1 MIDCADVAAGQ
12 ALLPHVP
19 GPRTTGGMVGAGR
32 PSGVAL
38 RHLHRLPPP
47 HVPLIRGMV
56 EQHER
61 DAGAA
66 KQHSADI

>member
-38 RHLHRLPPP
+38 RHLHRCRRRMSLDP
-47 HVPLIRGMV
+47 G
-56 EQHER
+56 
-61 DAGAA
+61 DGGTA
-66 KQHSADI
+66 

>member
-32 PSGVAL
+32 PSGVVL
-38 RHLHRLPPP
+38 RHLHRW
-47 HVPLIRGMV
+47 
-56 EQHER
+56 
-61 DAGAA
+61 DASELSLM
-66 KQHSADI
+66 KKLKEVYESAPA